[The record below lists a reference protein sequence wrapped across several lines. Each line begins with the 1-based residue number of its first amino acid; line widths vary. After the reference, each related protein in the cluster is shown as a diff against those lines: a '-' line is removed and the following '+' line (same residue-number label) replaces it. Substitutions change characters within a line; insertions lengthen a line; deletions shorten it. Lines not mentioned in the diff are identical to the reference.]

1 VVQFETPLACSG
13 GCICNCLDFTL
24 IAESPEALVLPQK
37 TKKEKKKQKKKRK
50 RNTVSNM
57 QRIAYYAS

>member
-1 VVQFETPLACSG
+1 VVQFVTLLACCG

-24 IAESPEALVLPQK
+24 IAESPGALVFPQ
-37 TKKEKKKQKKKRK
+37 KQKKKK
-50 RNTVSNM
+50 KKKKKEEENIVSNM